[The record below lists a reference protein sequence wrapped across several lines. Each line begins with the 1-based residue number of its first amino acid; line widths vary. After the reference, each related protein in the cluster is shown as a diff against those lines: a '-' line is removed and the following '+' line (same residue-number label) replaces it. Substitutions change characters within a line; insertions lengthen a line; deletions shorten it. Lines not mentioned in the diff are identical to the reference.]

1 LIEASRTP
9 GATGLGAAS
18 AEQVPHLP
26 TGTLKRLAPESFFLP
41 GAVPRPILR
50 LPKEKFVPFHIDPR
64 PAKRY
69 PLHSQTKALFGAILS
84 RKFDCATRPEDAV
97 PGQTLN
103 TLQDAHNLP
112 RRSRPARSL
121 GNGSVARNLSRGQS
135 ANTARDASPP
145 ILQHTFAGLDL
156 AGLILVRFG
165 SRSSL
170 HRSIFHRQ
178 SAADK
183 RNLTIV
189 LT

>member
-1 LIEASRTP
+1 LAP
-9 GATGLGAAS
+9 P
-18 AEQVPHLP
+18 QPNKVPHLP
-26 TGTLKRLAPESFFLP
+26 TGTLKRLAPESFLLP
-41 GAVPRPILR
+41 GALPHPILR
-50 LPKEKFVPFHIDPR
+50 LPKEKFVPFHIHPR

-84 RKFDCATRPEDAV
+84 RQLDCATRSEDAM
-97 PGQTLN
+97 PGQTLK

-112 RRSRPARSL
+112 RRSRPARGL

-135 ANTARDASPP
+135 ANAARDASPL
-145 ILQHTFAGLDL
+145 IFQQTFAGLEL
-156 AGLILVRFG
+156 AGLILIRFG

-170 HRSIFHRQ
+170 HRSIFHRH